1 MNFIHILL
9 GGNDDFLRGRE
20 AYTTPVDTK
29 INIVPE
35 KFRTDVKALTDYI
48 GKSQFKSGLCID
60 VSLSGILSVVPRKR
74 RRVDAYNTLIKFL
87 KDEQNI
93 ILTIKT
99 KSNEKN

>member
-1 MNFIHILL
+1 MNFINILL

-35 KFRTDVKALTDYI
+35 RFRTDVKALTDYI
-48 GKSQFKSGLCID
+48 GKSKFKSGLSID
-60 VSLSGILSVVPRKR
+60 VSLSEILSIVPRKR
-74 RRVDAYNTLIKFL
+74 RRVDAYNALIKYL

-93 ILTIKT
+93 ILTIKN
-99 KSNEKN
+99 KSNETT